1 MELRELQR
9 RWNNKK
15 VKEFAIQILYKC
27 ADEQFSISDLKD
39 LVTIMQGMVGKVV
52 AINEENQEVIPHLI
66 AEVFPNNNADTHL
79 QNSENYQGHPE

>member
-1 MELRELQR
+1 MDCRELQR
-9 RWNNKK
+9 MRDNKK

-39 LVTIMQGMVGKVV
+39 LATIMQGIVGKVV
-52 AINEENQEVIPHLI
+52 AINEENQKIIPHLI
-66 AEVFPNNNADTHL
+66 AEVFPNNNVDTHL